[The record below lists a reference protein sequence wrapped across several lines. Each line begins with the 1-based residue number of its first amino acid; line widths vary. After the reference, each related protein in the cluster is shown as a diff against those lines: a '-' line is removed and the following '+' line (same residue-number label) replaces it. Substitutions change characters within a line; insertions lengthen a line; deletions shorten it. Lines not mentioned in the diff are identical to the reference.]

1 MKPIYLQAWLGIVD
15 LPCPRVFSSWLL
27 LVCDTAHALLFLLFF
42 LMVLLLWQSYYSK
55 RFIIPMIALF
65 LYFQLTA
72 CWRVSIACRHTI
84 WCIIWYKQEW
94 YRCHRVY
101 MNEGLVYQMSLFRLV
116 TWPLL
121 SNTDHQFYHKWALL
135 TDPEDITG
143 GPKGYLKCDINVIT
157 KGDAVKIPPKSERDE
172 DDIEA
177 WVQIRKKS

>member
-1 MKPIYLQAWLGIVD
+1 
-15 LPCPRVFSSWLL
+15 
-27 LVCDTAHALLFLLFF
+27 
-42 LMVLLLWQSYYSK
+42 
-55 RFIIPMIALF
+55 
-65 LYFQLTA
+65 
-72 CWRVSIACRHTI
+72 
-84 WCIIWYKQEW
+84 
-94 YRCHRVY
+94 

-177 WVQIRKKS
+177 WVQINIAKREEIFSNGKEGRKEGLYK